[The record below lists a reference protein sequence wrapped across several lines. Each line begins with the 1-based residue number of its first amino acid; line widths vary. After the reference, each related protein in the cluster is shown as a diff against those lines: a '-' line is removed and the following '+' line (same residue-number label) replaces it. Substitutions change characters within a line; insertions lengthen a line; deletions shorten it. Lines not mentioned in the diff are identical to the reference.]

1 MQELLQLT
9 GQGKFELFRRQF
21 PVFIFEDF
29 QITETNDLIEVTFTF
44 NISDQYIFKPKFSI
58 QRKKSFHSI
67 LPSIKDDEKFSQL
80 LFNIGMIELISYWK
94 ITCAPEVVIKPYSL
108 TDEQVKFWLKTY
120 YNGLGEFFYTN
131 EIETG
136 VENFM
141 KISSQGTITEIQHFD
156 LQEKVLVPV
165 GGGKDSIVTLE
176 LLRKSF
182 DIRPFI
188 LNPRGA
194 TLDTVFTAKFGRNDI
209 AEIRR
214 TLDPLMLQ
222 MNTEGFLNGHT
233 PFSAMLA
240 FYTLLVSALYGMKHI
255 ALSNE
260 SSANEPTIP
269 GTNINHQYSKSFE
282 FEKDFREYIEHF
294 ISPDFNY
301 FSFLRPLD
309 ELQIASVFA
318 KQVKYY
324 PVFKSCNVGSK
335 TDSWCCNC
343 PKCLFAYIIL
353 SPYIPQNELIHIFGE
368 NLYEKPALI
377 GYFKE
382 LTGLSDIK
390 PFECVGT
397 LDDVNIAVNMF
408 IEQNQKRKL
417 PLLAD
422 YYTNSQLY
430 ENRNKYLDP
439 GHIKHFNNSH
449 FLLPEFVQ
457 VLKEN
462 I

>member
-1 MQELLQLT
+1 MQVLTQIQGQEKYELLRKQFT
-9 GQGKFELFRRQF
+9 VFTFEG
-21 PVFIFEDF
+21 F
-29 QITETNDLIEVTFTF
+29 QINETNDTLEVIFTF
-44 NISDQYIFKPKFSI
+44 NISDKYIFHPKFSI
-58 QRKKSFHSI
+58 PRKKSFHSI
-67 LPSIKDDEKFSQL
+67 LPSIKNDIKINQL
-80 LFNIGMIELISYWK
+80 IFNIGMIELISYWK
-94 ITCAPEVVIKPYSL
+94 LTCAQRVVIKPYSL
-108 TDEQVKFWLKTY
+108 TAEQLRFWLKTY
-120 YNGLGEFFYTN
+120 YNGLGEFFFTN
-131 EIETG
+131 GINAG
-136 VENFM
+136 IDDFM
-141 KISSQGTITEIQHFD
+141 QISSEGTPIGILHFD
-156 LQEKVLVPV
+156 LEDKVIIPV

-176 LLRKSF
+176 LLRKTF

-194 TLDTVFTAKFGRNDI
+194 TLDSVFTAKFGRNDI
-209 AEIRR
+209 AEIQR
-214 TLDPLMLQ
+214 TLDPLMIQL
-222 MNTEGFLNGHT
+222 NAEGFLNGHT

-240 FYTLLVSALYGMKHI
+240 FYTLLVSALYSMKHI

-282 FEKDFREYIEHF
+282 FEKDFREYVENF

-324 PVFKSCNVGSK
+324 PVFKSCNAGSK

-353 SPYIPQNELIHIFGE
+353 SPYIPQNELVHIFGE
-368 NLYEKPALI
+368 NLYEKPELI

-382 LTGLSDIK
+382 LTGLADVK

-430 ENRNKYLDP
+430 ENRNKYLDAENL
-439 GHIKHFNNSH
+439 KHFNNSH